1 MEDEENNG
9 ELFSEAHSEGQS
21 RDWEMVEE
29 NRNNNSN
36 QEEEEDANLSVF
48 PPSHHEGL
56 HSEGQST
63 LSPPLSPPP
72 LNVNGQRP
80 SHHRYRESLDSWLRI
95 ARDVVMKRLKL
106 GIEIVSSKIFRVV
119 SLARSGSANSLFV
132 PVAGVTVAFVV
143 SYWFLKWQRLRRQG
157 SQEAKIDQLLNLVRH
172 QDEKITMLLDHISR
186 LNEILSTRRRISI
199 FRSG

>member
-9 ELFSEAHSEGQS
+9 ELSSEAHSEGQS
-21 RDWEMVEE
+21 RDWEMVEQ
-29 NRNNNSN
+29 NHNSN
-36 QEEEEDANLSVF
+36 GNQEDEDFSVF

-63 LSPPLSPPP
+63 VSPPLSPPS
-72 LNVNGQRP
+72 LNVSGQRP
-80 SHHRYRESLDSWLRI
+80 SHHHYRESLDSRLRI
-95 ARDVVMKRLKL
+95 ARDVVMKRLNL
-106 GIEIVSSKIFRVV
+106 GIEIVSSKILRVV
-119 SLARSGSANSLFV
+119 SLARSGRANSLFV

-157 SQEAKIDQLLNLVRH
+157 SQETKIDQLLNLVRH